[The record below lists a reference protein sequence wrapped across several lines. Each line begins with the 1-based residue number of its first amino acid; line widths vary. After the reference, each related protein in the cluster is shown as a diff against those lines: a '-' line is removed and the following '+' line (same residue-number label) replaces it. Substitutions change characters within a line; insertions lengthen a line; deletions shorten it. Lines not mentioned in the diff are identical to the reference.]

1 MIIGSMMLVAVN
13 SYCRCPGS
21 IPRRCLISSPLLSRN
36 NCAKE
41 MGGGGS
47 QGSVQVVSTDSWSK
61 RRIDDGGAGACWQT
75 VADGW

>member
-1 MIIGSMMLVAVN
+1 
-13 SYCRCPGS
+13 
-21 IPRRCLISSPLLSRN
+21 
-36 NCAKE
+36 